1 MFQKR
6 LKLIAGRCCKAVA
19 LSIVFTIFSHKSWVL
34 RQWYAFRDH
43 LEVTAWTD
51 VLAVYGAM
59 KITKKLAAAATAKLR
74 EVGELNFK
82 HCSWRNIFYNDLAE
96 YLRLDLSIENFFQL
110 FSLVLSEA

>member
-1 MFQKR
+1 M
-6 LKLIAGRCCKAVA
+6 
-19 LSIVFTIFSHKSWVL
+19 
-34 RQWYAFRDH
+34 
-43 LEVTAWTD
+43 TAWTD

-96 YLRLDLSIENFFQL
+96 YLRLDFENFFQF

>member
-82 HCSWRNIFYNDLAE
+82 HSSWRNIFYNDLAE
-96 YLRLDLSIENFFQL
+96 YLRLDLSIENFFQF